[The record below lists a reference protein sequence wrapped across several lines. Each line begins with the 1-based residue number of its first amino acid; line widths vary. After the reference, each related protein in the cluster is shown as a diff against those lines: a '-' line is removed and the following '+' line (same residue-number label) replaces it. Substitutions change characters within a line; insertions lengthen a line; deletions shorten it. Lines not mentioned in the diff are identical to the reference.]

1 MPGRAPLRGAL
12 GALRAWLLGGFWV
25 WALGG
30 IYGPRAAAL
39 RAGTWGNPGAPRP
52 CQAPQQW
59 EGRQVLYRQSSGRNS
74 RALLSYDGLNQ
85 RVRVLDER
93 KALIPCKRY
102 VGRRVDGRGGPVQG
116 GLRGC
121 AQVFD
126 YQPVAEPPSYQRETL
141 QGVSLGDIQ
150 QSRSLW
156 KAGPTKGSLM
166 AGTQW
171 DLAGRWLIK
180 KESVMGGIALSG
192 ARMQC
197 AGRVSWRPLLPK
209 ACLLHY
215 LFSSRSHLR
224 GTYIFKNIYSLRISL
239 YTPRGSKTAA
249 NLNTISPKSIC

>member
-1 MPGRAPLRGAL
+1 MPGRATLRGPL
-12 GALRAWLLGGFWV
+12 GVLRAWLLGGFWV

-30 IYGPRAAAL
+30 LYGSGAAAQ
-39 RAGTWGNPGAPRP
+39 RAGTWGNAGAPRP

-102 VGRRVDGRGGPVQG
+102 VGRRVGGRGGPVPG

-126 YQPVAEPPSYQRETL
+126 YQLVAEPPSYQRETL
-141 QGVSLGDIQ
+141 QGGSLRDIQ
-150 QSRSLW
+150 QSRSLQR
-156 KAGPTKGSLM
+156 AGPTKGSLM

-171 DLAGRWLIK
+171 DLAGR
-180 KESVMGGIALSG
+180 
-192 ARMQC
+192 
-197 AGRVSWRPLLPK
+197 
-209 ACLLHY
+209 
-215 LFSSRSHLR
+215 
-224 GTYIFKNIYSLRISL
+224 
-239 YTPRGSKTAA
+239 
-249 NLNTISPKSIC
+249 